1 MNASSPFYL
10 PTTQPLGAAYMSE
23 DGREAAEELDFPE
36 PLARPF
42 QSRGPEYMP
51 ESDSR
56 MEVSDEPS
64 FPEPLVQPFQPPKA
78 TYMAESDE
86 RMEGSDEWRP
96 PVAQPDYEDD
106 EPERSTQQSLSG
118 HPQTLESPEDGSPEK
133 SRARPNP
140 PVAEAPRRDD
150 KKKKEKK
157 KKEEDEEKAQQAAN
171 AKKSR
176 CIIC

>member
-42 QSRGPEYMP
+42 QSREPEYMP

-56 MEVSDEPS
+56 MEFSDEPS
-64 FPEPLVQPFQPPKA
+64 FPEPLVQPFQPPKT
-78 TYMAESDE
+78 TYTAESDE

-96 PVAQPDYEDD
+96 PVTQPDYEDD

-118 HPQTLESPEDGSPEK
+118 HPQTQSSEDGSPEK